1 MREIFP
7 NFLTVCEKFTCEKP
21 FPDIRP
27 TVFASRSSVPP
38 PLQYSDSRQ
47 DVSAATLNQRP
58 TLEARARELRC
69 SPIFK
74 DVSAN
79 EIT

>member
-1 MREIFP
+1 MRE
-7 NFLTVCEKFTCEKP
+7 T

-27 TVFASRSSVPP
+27 TVFASRSSAPP

-47 DVSAATLNQRP
+47 DISAATLNQRP
-58 TLEARARELRC
+58 TLEAMTRELRY

-79 EIT
+79 EITLSY